1 MNKKPWWQSRLLWT
15 LVGAVAMLGLL
26 TAVICQIAPDIWSLL
41 QEGDHEALIEYV
53 RSFGWRG
60 ALVLFLLQLL
70 QSVVPFFP
78 EVLLQLA
85 AGVTYGPWWGT
96 VILTM
101 ACALAN
107 CGVFYFLHRFRPASI
122 RAVLFKGPL
131 KPLAHFCQSQNANT
145 AVFILYL
152 FPFLS
157 NGFVPYFAALTDIN
171 WRNFIFAAVGGSF
184 PLMFVTVL
192 VGDRLIVKDYW
203 AAVIAFVVGVVA
215 SLILYFLKDK
225 MLSMLRKN
233 RDKSK
238 DIC

>member
-1 MNKKPWWQSRLLWT
+1 M
-15 LVGAVAMLGLL
+15 
-26 TAVICQIAPDIWSLL
+26 
-41 QEGDHEALIEYV
+41 
-53 RSFGWRG
+53 
-60 ALVLFLLQLL
+60 
-70 QSVVPFFP
+70 
-78 EVLLQLA
+78 
-85 AGVTYGPWWGT
+85 
-96 VILTM
+96 
-101 ACALAN
+101 
-107 CGVFYFLHRFRPASI
+107 
-122 RAVLFKGPL
+122 
-131 KPLAHFCQSQNANT
+131 
-145 AVFILYL
+145 
-152 FPFLS
+152 
-157 NGFVPYFAALTDIN
+157 TDIH